1 MKNKK
6 LFTNS
11 FKKNKFLCV
20 FDSFFQSI
28 LANLTVQKKFLNNI
42 YQNIDMNLIISGKNT
57 INLKQFFFLSL
68 VLLFALQFQNVHAVK
83 SIDWYYFGGTLGS
96 SEAPYDT
103 VDALIGN
110 IVDGLPLLTVI
121 VDASDEENFSSNG
134 VVDTI
139 DVLITSNAHSQTTY
153 TLIETEPNT
162 GIFQG
167 EKFVFLNEKF
177 QFKSKDKAKVIFY
190 ENKTLSD
197 CDDDDTITYVDTRNN
212 HSAKGITVV
221 SDTDPFGIG
230 FLLTETGKNTCK
242 FTGEL
247 NFTLD
252 EPSDATNGTLKVS
265 EGDILGFETSDP
277 PQITNAQIV
286 PTVDGKGS
294 ILAYFDPDDDENTAE
309 VTATYNGLSSGLNLE
324 SPYVGPGGGGGGGG
338 PVNPGLVL
346 NFIRAL
352 LGGSSASA
360 PPTVGVD
367 GNQNRIVEQGFSFN
381 GNPVDVEQF
390 YTPYPLITT
399 KVGELNTV
407 KLKIYEER
415 GNENIA
421 HVGLS
426 YGLGKGESFTQ
437 GRATIEWDK
446 TFDGKESITL
456 FDPNHVLGQVNVT
469 TSTIDCSSKNNAKC
483 LEITFD
489 HIFRESLEYNML
501 ATNIWDYQRNGWQN
515 YFNHGIEITGDS
527 MNPPDVYTGIYK
539 GHIYELTET
548 GKNTAIDTEGNSWT
562 FSKIW
567 TRDYIKPEIHE
578 RNVFNQQ
585 KIQTIEKLGF
595 NQTTGKE
602 IFGFSRTDHGF
613 SEILKQ
619 EEIEA
624 KKILKNMCPECQ
636 EDSFTEINGIFAYDM
651 PKRYSKLTDPNN
663 ITQIIQEKE
672 KAQEFLKQYLREI
685 YPGKY
690 H

>member
-1 MKNKK
+1 MKNQK
-6 LFTNS
+6 LFINS
-11 FKKNKFLCV
+11 FTKNKLFCM
-20 FDSFFQSI
+20 FDFFPQII
-28 LANLTVQKKFLNNI
+28 LVNLTIQKKFLNNI
-42 YQNIDMNLIISGKNT
+42 KQNIDMNLIFSGKNT
-57 INLKQFFFLSL
+57 INLKYFFFLFL
-68 VLLFALQFQNVHAVK
+68 VLLFALQFQDVHAVK
-83 SIDWYYFGGTLGS
+83 SIDWYFFEATIGS
-96 SEAPYDT
+96 SEAPYYTIDPLT
-103 VDALIGN
+103 GN
-110 IVDGLPLLTVI
+110 IVDGLPLITVI

-139 DVLITSNAHSQTTY
+139 DVLITSTAPSKTTY
-153 TLIETEPNT
+153 TLVETGPNT

-177 QFKSKDKAKVIFY
+177 QFKSKDKVNLIFY
-190 ENKTLSD
+190 DNKTSG
-197 CDDDDTITYVDTRNN
+197 CAEDDTITYVDTRGD

-221 SDTDPFGIG
+221 SDTDTYGIG

-242 FTGEL
+242 FTGDL
-247 NFTLD
+247 YFTLD
-252 EPSDATNGTLKVS
+252 GPSDATNGTLKVS

-277 PQITNAQIV
+277 PQITNAQII

-294 ILAYFDPDDDENTAE
+294 ILANFDPDEDENTAE
-309 VTATYNGLSSGLNLE
+309 VTASYNGLSSSLNLKA
-324 SPYVGPGGGGGGGG
+324 PYVGSGPGSGGGG
-338 PVNPGLVL
+338 PVSPGLVL

-352 LGGSSASA
+352 LGGSSISA
-360 PPTVGVD
+360 PPTLGVYD
-367 GNQNRIVEQGFSFN
+367 NQNRIVEQGFSFN

-437 GRATIEWDK
+437 GRAIIEWDK

-456 FDPNHVLGQVNVT
+456 FDPNHVIGQVNVT
-469 TSTIDCSSKNNAKC
+469 TNTIDCSSKNNAKC
-483 LEITFD
+483 LEVTFD

-515 YFNHGIEITGDS
+515 YFNHGIEITGNS

-539 GHIYELTET
+539 GHLYEITET

-567 TRDYIKPEIHE
+567 TRDFIKPEIHD

-602 IFGFSRTDHGF
+602 IFGLSRSDRGF

-619 EEIEA
+619 EETEA
-624 KKILKNMCPECQ
+624 QKILKNMCPECQ
-636 EDSFTEINGIFAYDM
+636 ENSFTEINGIFAYDM
-651 PKRYSKLTDPNN
+651 PKRYSKLTDPDN
-663 ITQIIQEKE
+663 ITKIIQEKE

-685 YPGKY
+685 YPGKF